1 MNIPASTACYSVA
14 KEKKAGISGKNTTFI
29 SLFMNNLDSLVAYF
43 EAAFRTEISTIGQTV
58 PQKLYEPVAY
68 SLMIGGKRLRPALM
82 LHAASLFAE
91 SVDHVLSAA
100 MAIEI
105 FHNFTLLHDDIMDKA
120 DVRRGLPT
128 VHKKYND
135 NVAILSGDAM
145 CILAFKYFAKGNNES
160 LDKLLPLFTTTA
172 LEVCEGQQFDMDFET
187 RDNVTVEEYL
197 EMIRLKTAVL
207 IAGSLKIG
215 ALLANAQQTDADL
228 LYEYGINVG
237 LAFQLQDDLLDVY
250 GDPDVFGKKKGGDI
264 CANKKTYLLLK
275 ALEACDQQTLKEL
288 NQWLVKSDF
297 DAAQKIAA
305 VTAIYDKTG
314 TSETTRNLMRSYYDK
329 ALIALEK
336 VAISA
341 DRKNT
346 LIAFASEVMERIK

>member
-1 MNIPASTACYSVA
+1 MVA
-14 KEKKAGISGKNTTFI
+14 F
-29 SLFMNNLDSLVAYF
+29 F
-43 EAAFRTEISTIGQTV
+43 EAAFREEIQSIGQTV

-68 SLMIGGKRLRPALM
+68 SLMIGGKRLRPGLM
-82 LHAASLFAE
+82 LHAASMFSK

-120 DVRRGLPT
+120 DVRRSLPT

-145 CILAFKYFAKGNNES
+145 CILAFKYFSKGNDARVHE
-160 LDKLLPLFTTTA
+160 LLPLFTTTA

-207 IAGSLKIG
+207 IASSLKIG
-215 ALLANAQQTDADL
+215 ALLGNAKQTDADL

-237 LAFQLQDDLLDVY
+237 LAFQLQDDWLDVY
-250 GDPDVFGKKKGGDI
+250 GDPDVFGKKRGGDI

-275 ALEACDQQTLKEL
+275 ALEISDQLTLQRL
-288 NQWLVKSDF
+288 NQWLLKLDF
-297 DAAQKIAA
+297 DEEQKIAA
-305 VTAIYDKTG
+305 ITAIYDKTG
-314 TSETTRNLMRSYYDK
+314 VSEATQDLMRSYHDK

-336 VAISA
+336 VAIPSNI
-341 DRKNT
+341 KNT
-346 LIAFASEVMERIK
+346 LTAFAGEVMERIK

>member
-1 MNIPASTACYSVA
+1 
-14 KEKKAGISGKNTTFI
+14 
-29 SLFMNNLDSLVAYF
+29 MNNLNSMVAYF
-43 EAAFRTEISTIGQTV
+43 EAAFREEIKSIGQTV
-58 PQKLYEPVAY
+58 PLKLYEPVAY

-82 LHAASLFAE
+82 LHAASMFSK

-120 DVRRGLPT
+120 DVRRSLPT

-145 CILAFKYFAKGNNES
+145 CILAFKYFAKGNDARVHE
-160 LDKLLPLFTTTA
+160 LLPLFTTTA
-172 LEVCEGQQFDMDFET
+172 LEVCEGQQLDMDFET

-207 IAGSLKIG
+207 IASSLKIG
-215 ALLANAQQTDADL
+215 ALLGNAKQADADL

-237 LAFQLQDDLLDVY
+237 LAFQLQDDWLDVY
-250 GDPDVFGKKKGGDI
+250 GDPDVFGKKRGGDI

-275 ALEACDQQTLKEL
+275 ALEVSDQLTLQQL
-288 NQWLVKSDF
+288 NRWLLKPDF
-297 DAAQKIAA
+297 DEEQKIAA
-305 VTAIYDKTG
+305 ITAIYDKTG
-314 TSETTRNLMRSYYDK
+314 VSEATQNLMRSYHDK
-329 ALIALEK
+329 ALTALEK
-336 VAISA
+336 VAVPSNM
-341 DRKNT
+341 KNT
-346 LIAFASEVMERIK
+346 LIAFAGEVMERIK

>member
-1 MNIPASTACYSVA
+1 
-14 KEKKAGISGKNTTFI
+14 
-29 SLFMNNLDSLVAYF
+29 MNNLDSLITYF
-43 EAAFRTEISTIGQTV
+43 ETAFRKEIMMIGQTV

-82 LHAASLFAE
+82 LHAASMFTK

-128 VHKKYND
+128 VHKKYNE
-135 NVAILSGDAM
+135 NAAILSGDAM
-145 CILAFKYFAKGNNES
+145 CILAFKYLNKGNDARLHEI
-160 LDKLLPLFTTTA
+160 LPVFSATA
-172 LEVCEGQQFDMDFET
+172 LEVCEGQQLDMDFET

-215 ALLANAQQTDADL
+215 AILANAKPADADS

-250 GDPDVFGKKKGGDI
+250 GNPDVFGKKKGGDI

-275 ALEACDQQTLKEL
+275 ALEACDQQMLEQLNHWLLKP
-288 NQWLVKSDF
+288 DF
-297 DAAQKIAA
+297 DTAQKIAA

-314 TSETTRNLMRSYYDK
+314 VSEATRNLMLSYHDK
-329 ALIALEK
+329 ALVALEK
-336 VAISA
+336 IAIPA
-341 DRKNT
+341 NQKNT
-346 LIAFASEVMERIK
+346 LIAFAGEVMKRIK

>member
-1 MNIPASTACYSVA
+1 
-14 KEKKAGISGKNTTFI
+14 
-29 SLFMNNLDSLVAYF
+29 MNNLDSLIAYF
-43 EAAFRTEISTIGQTV
+43 EAAFHEEIKKIGQTV

-82 LHAASLFAE
+82 LHAASMFAK
-91 SVDHVLSAA
+91 SVEHVLTAA

-128 VHKKYND
+128 VHKKYNE

-145 CILAFKYFAKGNNES
+145 SILAFKYFAKANNTRLHE
-160 LDKLLPLFTTTA
+160 LLPLFTATA
-172 LEVCEGQQFDMDFET
+172 LDVCEGQQFDMDFET
-187 RDNVTVEEYL
+187 RDNVTVKQYL

-207 IAGSLKIG
+207 IASSLKIG
-215 ALLANAQQTDADL
+215 ALLANAKQADADL

-237 LAFQLQDDLLDVY
+237 LAFQLQDDWLDVY

-275 ALEACDQQTLKEL
+275 ATAACDPLTLQQL
-288 NQWLVKSDF
+288 NHWLLKSDF
-297 DAAQKIAA
+297 DPEQKIAA

-314 TSETTRNLMRSYYDK
+314 VSEATRNLMRSYYDK
-329 ALIALEK
+329 ALIALGK
-336 VAISA
+336 VAIPA
-341 DRKNT
+341 DQKNT
-346 LIAFASEVMERIK
+346 LIAFAGEVMERIK

>member
-1 MNIPASTACYSVA
+1 
-14 KEKKAGISGKNTTFI
+14 
-29 SLFMNNLDSLVAYF
+29 MNNLDGHVASF
-43 EAAFRTEISTIGQTV
+43 EAAFREEIRTIGQTV
-58 PQKLYEPVAY
+58 PKKLYEPVAY

-82 LHAASLFAE
+82 LHAASMFTK
-91 SVDHVLSAA
+91 SVDHVMPAA

-105 FHNFTLLHDDIMDKA
+105 FHNFTLLHDDIMDNA
-120 DVRRGLPT
+120 DLRRGLPT
-128 VHKKYND
+128 VHKKYNE

-145 CILAFKYFAKGNNES
+145 CILAFKYFAKGNDARLHE
-160 LDKLLPLFTTTA
+160 LLPLFTTTA

-207 IAGSLKIG
+207 IACSLKIG
-215 ALLANAQQTDADL
+215 ALLADARQEDADL

-250 GDPDVFGKKKGGDI
+250 GDPDVFGKTKGGDI

-275 ALEACDQQTLKEL
+275 ALETSDREILQEL
-288 NQWLVKSDF
+288 YYWLMKSDA
-297 DAAQKIAA
+297 DAQQKITA

-314 TSETTRNLMRSYYDK
+314 VSEATRNLMRSYQDK

-336 VAISA
+336 VAINTNQ
-341 DRKNT
+341 KNT
-346 LIAFASEVMERIK
+346 LIAFAGEVMERIK